1 MMKIMRDVLLVM
13 CLAFFSI
20 AAPAHPGHGDG
31 RIVETDEVPVL
42 GERVVTLLVQD
53 KRLAPS
59 WSGIPPKEVAS
70 RPTSSGPIWV
80 VSYENPSEADKAKRT
95 IYLFFDESGNYLG
108 GNHSGQI

>member
-1 MMKIMRDVLLVM
+1 MNGIARIAVGALFALY
-13 CLAFFSI
+13 LAT
-20 AAPAHPGHGDG
+20 AAAHPNHGDG
-31 RIVETDEVPVL
+31 RAVEKDEVPLL

-59 WSGIPPKEVAS
+59 WRGIPAKEVAS
-70 RPTSSGPIWV
+70 RPTSSGPVWV
-80 VSYENPSEADKAKRT
+80 VSYENPREADKAKRT